1 MNNLTLVGRL
11 VKEPEIRY
19 TTGDKPTCVATFTV
33 AVDNWTKQGKGA
45 DFLRMSAFGKV
56 AENMEKYCSKG
67 QMLGITGS
75 VHSGSYEKDGKK
87 VFVTNLNA
95 DKVEFLS
102 KSDKPQGGERSDE
115 LPQGFTHLADDIPF

>member
-1 MNNLTLVGRL
+1 MNNCNWIGRL

-19 TTGDKPTCVATFTV
+19 TTGDKPTCVATFTL

-67 QMLGITGS
+67 MMLGITGS
-75 VHSGSYEKDGKK
+75 VHSGSYEKDGRKM
-87 VFVTNLNA
+87 FVTNINA

-102 KSDKPQGGERSDE
+102 KSEKSQDGERGE
-115 LPQGFTHLADDIPF
+115 LPQGFSHLDDDIAF